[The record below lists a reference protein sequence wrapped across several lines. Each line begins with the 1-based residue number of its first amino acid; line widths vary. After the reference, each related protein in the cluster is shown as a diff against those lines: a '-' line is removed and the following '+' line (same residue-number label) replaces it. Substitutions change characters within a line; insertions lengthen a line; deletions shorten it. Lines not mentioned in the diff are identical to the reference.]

1 MAAEDGAG
9 NASGKRGATSRELEV
24 ARGGATGM
32 VQDQWSFYG
41 TVGGLCAALQRQ
53 RRGVAVPV
61 FGFGVRSPTAFS

>member
-9 NASGKRGATSRELEV
+9 NASGKRGAISRTGG
-24 ARGGATGM
+24 RQGGATGM

-41 TVGGLCAALQRQ
+41 TVGGAYVPRYS
-53 RRGVAVPV
+53 GSDESVAVPV